1 MKILIFVIQTF
12 FIIFILSCSIQLF
25 AAEKKTPE
33 LVDIIVTTSAE
44 DLLLFATVKNGF
56 SEKMITGVENGLP
69 VSFTFHIELDRIRAW
84 WFNDNLADYEITR
97 TLTYNALKK
106 EYEISLSARENK
118 TITTRSVIEAKQL
131 MSTLS
136 GYPAV
141 QRARL
146 IPDAPYIMRIKV
158 TLEENRLPLG
168 IHYIIPFTSLWNFET
183 EWQTVKFHY

>member
-97 TLTYNALKK
+97 TLT
-106 EYEISLSARENK
+106 
-118 TITTRSVIEAKQL
+118 
-131 MSTLS
+131 
-136 GYPAV
+136 
-141 QRARL
+141 
-146 IPDAPYIMRIKV
+146 
-158 TLEENRLPLG
+158 
-168 IHYIIPFTSLWNFET
+168 
-183 EWQTVKFHY
+183 